1 MLAQQVQAVLPQAVR
16 FAPFDRNQEGE
27 SISGKDYLTVQYEK
41 LAPLFIE
48 AIKEQQAQ
56 IELLKAELAE
66 LKNK

>member
-1 MLAQQVQAVLPQAVR
+1 M
-16 FAPFDRNQEGE
+16 DGS
-27 SISGKDYLTVQYEK
+27 SISGENYLTVQYEK

-48 AIKEQQAQ
+48 AIKEQQIQ